1 MAKRPLV
8 GGYPTDLTD
17 EQWAVLAP
25 LVARRAGPGR
35 PPTVS
40 LRAVLNGLLY
50 LARAGCPWRIL
61 PREFPHWTAVRY
73 YFDKWTADGTW
84 AEVNRRLVE
93 QAREQRGRARQ
104 PTAAIIDS
112 QSSKTT
118 EAGGERGFDGG
129 EKGTGAQAALSGGC
143 GRPSAGG
150 ARGAGGPR
158 GSRRGAVGVPGH

>member
-1 MAKRPLV
+1 MAKRHQA

-40 LRAVLNGLLY
+40 LRGVVNALLDM
-50 LARAGCPWRIL
+50 ARAGCPWRLL

-73 YFDKWTADGTW
+73 YFDKWTQDGTW
-84 AEVNRRLVE
+84 AAVNRRLVE
-93 QAREQRGRARQ
+93 QAREQRGRAAQ

-129 EKGTGAQAALSGGC
+129 KKYPGAQAALSSGRGG
-143 GRPSAGG
+143 PSAGG
-150 ARGAGGPR
+150 AGGKRGHRRPGG
-158 GSRRGAVGVPGH
+158 SALAVSGH

>member
-1 MAKRPLV
+1 MAKRLRAE
-8 GGYPTDLTD
+8 GYPTDLTE

-25 LVARRAGPGR
+25 WLGRRAGPGR

-40 LRAVLNGLLY
+40 LRAVVDALLY
-50 LARAGCPWRIL
+50 MARAGCPWRLL

-73 YFDKWTADGTW
+73 YFDKWTQDGTW

-93 QAREQRGRARQ
+93 QAREQRGRAPQ

-129 EKGTGAQAALSGGC
+129 KKGAGAQAALPGGC
-143 GRPSAGG
+143 GRASAGG
-150 ARGAGGPR
+150 ARGASGPR
-158 GSRRGAVGVPGH
+158 GSRRGAVGIPGH

>member
-1 MAKRPLV
+1 MAKRPAA

-17 EQWAVLAP
+17 AQWEVLAP
-25 LVARRAGPGR
+25 LLGRRAGPGR

-40 LRAVLNGLLY
+40 LRGVVNALLY
-50 LARAGCPWRIL
+50 LVRAGCPWRLL

-73 YFDKWTADGTW
+73 YFDKWTQDGTW

-93 QAREQRGRARQ
+93 QTREQRGRAAQ

-112 QSSKTT
+112 QGKTT

-129 EKGTGAQAALSGGC
+129 KKYPGAQAALPGGR
-143 GRPSAGG
+143 GGASAGG
-150 ARGAGGPR
+150 ARRAGEHSGSGGGALGIPR
-158 GSRRGAVGVPGH
+158 D